1 MAESLNRDLTGALS
15 ALAGGA
21 PLRDGA
27 AALLGALG
35 YRSRRTADAGSVAE
49 FLERLDSAK
58 PDRPLT
64 DRQRA
69 LFEPW
74 RAVEI
79 VFQLTDAEIGG
90 RPGLFDEIG
99 GFERGRIESFLFL
112 AVDLKEDAYTRTH
125 LAETVRAVNAR
136 YAMPVVVLFRHGPS
150 LTLAAVHRRT
160 HGRDTER
167 DVLEKVTLVKDVR
180 ASAPHRAHVDVLA
193 DLALPA
199 MIRSGVA
206 DFDGLHAAWEKVL
219 DIEALN
225 RRFYRELFDWFQRA
239 TAACRFPDDGA
250 GDGSTERHVI
260 RLVTRLLFIW
270 FLKEKKLVPDELFD
284 ESFARQALRKHAPDR
299 TDYYRAVL
307 QNLFFAT
314 LNTEIDKRAFSTKK
328 NRTHRDFTK
337 YRYHDKLADPDGF
350 TGLLRSVPFVNGG
363 LFDCLDDF
371 ASVSA
376 GGRRIDAFTDNKD
389 HGKDLDVP
397 ARLFLDP
404 DEGLFPLFR
413 RYKFTVEENT
423 PLDREVALDPEL
435 LGRAFENLLAAYN
448 PETRETARKATG
460 SYYTPRAVVDY
471 MVGEALAT
479 VLAKRAEPTDGDAGF
494 LRERLGYL
502 LNWEDACDDAAALFR
517 PDETD
522 SLIGAIAGLKVLD
535 PAVGSGAF
543 PMGVLQTLTLALR
556 RLDPDNALWEKLQKE
571 RAAERARAAFDTRD
585 EAERTGELAE
595 ISRIF
600 ETYRDSDFGRKLYLI
615 QNSVYGV
622 DVQPIACQI
631 AKLRFFISLVIEQNA
646 GDDPADNYGIRPLPN
661 LETRFVAADTLIGL
675 QAETA
680 SLLFDD
686 AVAVKRKEV
695 AAVRERYFLADN
707 RPKKLECVTE
717 EQRLRSELRNIL
729 ENERKT
735 WAAAQE
741 RDVEHKAER
750 IPNPDARARLLEIE
764 RRGLAK
770 RQRQYD
776 QALADARKVA
786 EWDPYDQNAHA
797 AWFDPEWIFGVADGF
812 DVVIGNPPYIQL
824 QKDGGRLATRYENAG
839 YETFTRTGDIYQLF
853 YERGCGLLEPGAGAL
868 AYIASNSW
876 LKAEYGK
883 PLRRWLAE
891 RHAPL
896 TLIEMGKDVFDAI
909 VDVSILLVR
918 EGGGPAGPL
927 PAVDMDRLDS
937 GAFPPPEGLWGEARP
952 ASEAPWSI
960 LSVAEWSALDRMKA
974 AGAPLKDWDVRIN
987 RGVLT
992 GYNEAFVIDG
1002 DARNALVGE
1011 DPRSDEIIKPVLRG
1025 RDLRRWRAR
1034 WAERWLID
1042 THNGYGEE
1050 PDRVPPIDID
1060 DYPAVKRHLDR
1071 HLPALQRRQDKG
1083 RTPYN
1088 LRDCAYHED
1097 FAGEKLFWMDLTDRG
1112 RFAYASGE
1120 MFAVNTAYVLV
1131 GDPVKFLCAVLN
1143 SRLATWFMNNTA
1155 VTSGM
1160 GVTRWFRR
1168 FVSRIPIPRIPSDE
1182 QLPFVRLVDDILAAQ
1197 DADPEAD
1204 VTAQENEIDRLVY
1217 QLYGLTE
1224 DEIVAVGGSLAV
1236 GSADD
1241 GTARAAAGGTEP
1253 TG

>member
-1 MAESLNRDLTGALS
+1 MADSLNRDLTGALS

-112 AVDLKEDAYTRTH
+112 AADLAGSVYTRTH

-199 MIRSGVA
+199 MIRSGVR

-225 RRFYRELFDWFQRA
+225 RRFYRDLFDWFQRA
-239 TAACRFPDDGA
+239 TDECRFPDDGA
-250 GDGSTERHVI
+250 GDGSIERHVI

-284 ESFARQALRKHAPDR
+284 EGFARQALRKHAPDR

-314 LNTEIDKRAFSTKK
+314 LNTEIDKRAFST
-328 NRTHRDFTK
+328 RTRATHRDFTR
-337 YRYHDKLADPDGF
+337 YRYRSMLADPDGF

-376 GGRRIDAFTDNKD
+376 GGRRIDAFTDNET

-404 DEGLFPLFR
+404 KEGLFPLFR

-460 SYYTPRAVVDY
+460 SYYTPRHIVDY
-471 MVGEALAT
+471 MVGEALVAA
-479 VLAKRAEPTDGDAGF
+479 LAGKARPADGDAAGW
-494 LRERLGYL
+494 RARLGYL
-502 LNWEDACDDAAALFR
+502 LDWGRDACDDAAAPFDA
-517 PDETD
+517 DETD
-522 SLIGAIAGLKVLD
+522 SLVRAIAGLRVLD
-535 PAVGSGAF
+535 PAAGSGAF
-543 PMGVLQTLTLALR
+543 PMGVLHRLTLALR
-556 RLDPDNALWEKLQKE
+556 RLDPRNERWEALQKE
-571 RAAERARAAFDTRD
+571 LAAERAARAFDTRD
-585 EAERTGELAE
+585 EPARNAELVE
-595 ISRIF
+595 ISRVF

-615 QNSVYGV
+615 QNGVYGV
-622 DVQPIACQI
+622 DIQPVACQI
-631 AKLRFFISLVIEQNA
+631 AKLRFFVSLTVEQEAN
-646 GDDPADNYGIRPLPN
+646 DDPADNHGIRPLPN

-675 QAETA
+675 RAETA
-680 SLLFDD
+680 SLLLDD
-686 AVAVKRKEV
+686 EVADRRKEI

-707 RPKKLECVTE
+707 RRDKLDRIKE
-717 EQRLRSELRNIL
+717 EQGHRDELRKIL
-729 ENERKT
+729 ENERKAWT
-735 WAAAQE
+735 TARE
-741 RDVEHKAER
+741 RDIERKARGLPNPEEREKFRQEEIAKLAER
-750 IPNPDARARLLEIE
+750 
-764 RRGLAK
+764 RR
-770 RQRQYD
+770 RYD
-776 QALADARKVA
+776 EALADARKVA
-786 EWDPYDQNAHA
+786 EWDPYDQNARA
-797 AWFDPEWIFGVADGF
+797 DWFDPEWMFGVADGF
-812 DVVIGNPPYIQL
+812 DVVIGNPPYVRADFQDERHKKTRNAIL
-824 QKDGGRLATRYENAG
+824 ASGDYETLWEKWDLFVPFMEKGFKLLRDGG
-839 YETFTRTGDIYQLF
+839 
-853 YERGCGLLEPGAGAL
+853 
-868 AYIASNSW
+868 ASSLIVSDAFGHAKYA
-876 LKAEYGK
+876 LKAREWFLRNALVERVDFFSRIKIFDAAVHNLSYLFRKADGSGNE
-883 PLRRWLAE
+883 PLRRLHEPAFGEITALSTAEQGDLDERAFFPEDLYRPPTAPTVRLADLCYISKGMVVHAHE
-891 RHAPL
+891 RHAP
-896 TLIEMGKDVFDAI
+896 
-909 VDVSILLVR
+909 
-918 EGGGPAGPL
+918 
-927 PAVDMDRLDS
+927 
-937 GAFPPPEGLWGEARP
+937 GAFALEDVVSDRKDERHPKPFVEG
-952 ASEAPWSI
+952 
-960 LSVAEWSALDRMKA
+960 K
-974 AGAPLKDWDVRIN
+974 
-987 RGVLT
+987 
-992 GYNEAFVIDG
+992 
-1002 DARNALVGE
+1002 
-1011 DPRSDEIIKPVLRG
+1011 
-1025 RDLRRWRAR
+1025 
-1034 WAERWLID
+1034 
-1042 THNGYGEE
+1042 
-1050 PDRVPPIDID
+1050 
-1060 DYPAVKRHLDR
+1060 HLDR
-1071 HLPALQRRQDKG
+1071 WLPARNRWLEWGTERAPAFFSRKTFPELYDVEEKIVVQRSPGPDPKACYDNGQLHFDASSVGFILWKSLEGTRNRSIRKAARYADEK
-1083 RTPYN
+1083 R
-1088 LRDCAYHED
+1088 RDDLPRRED
-1097 FAGEKLFWMDLTDRG
+1097 LER
-1112 RFAYASGE
+1112 
-1120 MFAVNTAYVLV
+1120 
-1131 GDPVKFLCAVLN
+1131 N
-1143 SRLATWFMNNTA
+1143 SRRFSLKYLL
-1155 VTSGM
+1155 
-1160 GVTRWFRR
+1160 GVINSASAQDFLRARR
-1168 FVSRIPIPRIPSDE
+1168 RSNIHLYPDDWKELPIPDVPSKAQRPVMD
-1182 QLPFVRLVDDILAAQ
+1182 LVDDVLAAK
-1197 DADPEAD
+1197 DADPKAD
-1204 VTAQENEIDRLVY
+1204 VAAREAEIDRLVHA
-1217 QLYGLTE
+1217 LYGLTG
-1224 DEIVAVGGSLAV
+1224 DESAAVEGSPAV
-1236 GSADD
+1236 GSAAD
-1241 GTARAAAGGTEP
+1241 GTARTAAGGAGP